1 MHSSRISLL
10 NATVAF
16 FFKLLGTKYPHLCPL
31 AAPEGGCRESTEPDR
46 AGGRGEVAGGGDVS
60 SNVGN

>member
-1 MHSSRISLL
+1 M